1 MNLLIDR
8 ECPRYVVF
16 LATLNF
22 VLGLYG
28 YEFIATMGNPFMAG
42 GHSQII
48 TIPYRA
54 VCLGISLYLIFCCK
68 PNYVKL
74 KPVIVCLIIYWMI
87 LILRLVYDFYIQ
99 WDFDIRPEGRNKVL
113 LFFLC
118 INLPQSLS
126 YALSW
131 EKVDYGKAF
140 KYLALML
147 VSIAVFNFIFN
158 PALLFGTTMNT
169 DEALVTSDG
178 RLTGGVALNTI
189 SFAHC
194 GVALSLVALY
204 TYNYVKE
211 VNKYL
216 CLFLFGMGAFIMLK
230 AGSRGPFVCFTVILL
245 MYYSFKAKQ
254 IIYVFLIATLFC
266 IVIYACKDLLLT
278 LVKDVSPVLY
288 NRTMLTLE
296 KGNLSGRDHSFE
308 YALEIWKQYPL
319 LGRYFTYYLG
329 SPAIPGYT
337 HNVFFDSMIMGGMV
351 GVAMMAY
358 FYWTV
363 VKSLY
368 VAMKYSSTLLWIP
381 LIILQKYLACQS
393 SGAFWET
400 PAISMGLACVVC
412 LLPYF
417 EDNSDYE
424 ENIENEESLSRVQ

>member
-8 ECPRYVVF
+8 ECPRYVVL

-28 YEFIATMGNPFMAG
+28 YEFIATMGNSFMTG
-42 GHSQII
+42 GHSQIV

-74 KPVIVCLIIYWMI
+74 KPVIVCLIIYWVI

-99 WDFDIRPEGRNKVL
+99 WDFEIRPEGRNKVL

-169 DEALVTSDG
+169 DESLVTSDG

-211 VNKYL
+211 VNKYW
-216 CLFLFGMGAFIMLK
+216 CL
-230 AGSRGPFVCFTVILL
+230 P
-245 MYYSFKAKQ
+245 
-254 IIYVFLIATLFC
+254 
-266 IVIYACKDLLLT
+266 
-278 LVKDVSPVLY
+278 
-288 NRTMLTLE
+288 
-296 KGNLSGRDHSFE
+296 
-308 YALEIWKQYPL
+308 
-319 LGRYFTYYLG
+319 
-329 SPAIPGYT
+329 
-337 HNVFFDSMIMGGMV
+337 
-351 GVAMMAY
+351 
-358 FYWTV
+358 
-363 VKSLY
+363 
-368 VAMKYSSTLLWIP
+368 SS
-381 LIILQKYLACQS
+381 C
-393 SGAFWET
+393 
-400 PAISMGLACVVC
+400 
-412 LLPYF
+412 
-417 EDNSDYE
+417 
-424 ENIENEESLSRVQ
+424 